1 MRTRLLTFGALSLLS
16 FSALIACDYEFK
28 DEPPPFDI
36 EEEVPPEAEVAPE
49 DEPPAEEKKPAE
61 PPSVRPT
68 LAPGKVVASTEV
80 APKDFK
86 RLSISDLEAAGK
98 VQIVSPAAGGD
109 KAKLFDG
116 NEETLVRTD
125 GINPL
130 KMSFVFVEPIKVRG
144 VRVLST
150 YSDYNWSFTADNGER
165 LVLESIPEGVSS
177 VLVLPAPV
185 TAKSI
190 TIEVL
195 RRTRDNYVHVNEVEL
210 YE

>member
-1 MRTRLLTFGALSLLS
+1 MRTRLATFGVISLLS
-16 FSALIACDYEFK
+16 FSALTACDYEFK
-28 DEPPPFDI
+28 DEPPPFET
-36 EEEVPPEAEVAPE
+36 EEEAPPEEEVAPE
-49 DEPPAEEKKPAE
+49 EPEANEERPPEPPP
-61 PPSVRPT
+61 VRPT

-80 APKDFK
+80 PPKDFK
-86 RLSISDLEAAGK
+86 RLSIADLEAAGK
-98 VQIVSPAAGGD
+98 VRIDCPAGKGD
-109 KAKLFDG
+109 TPKMFDG

-130 KMSFVFVEPIKVRG
+130 KMSLTFVEPVKIKG

-195 RRTRDNYVHVNEVEL
+195 RRTRDDYVHVNEVDL

>member
-1 MRTRLLTFGALSLLS
+1 MSLT
-16 FSALIACDYEFK
+16 
-28 DEPPPFDI
+28 
-36 EEEVPPEAEVAPE
+36 
-49 DEPPAEEKKPAE
+49 
-61 PPSVRPT
+61 
-68 LAPGKVVASTEV
+68 
-80 APKDFK
+80 
-86 RLSISDLEAAGK
+86 
-98 VQIVSPAAGGD
+98 
-109 KAKLFDG
+109 
-116 NEETLVRTD
+116 
-125 GINPL
+125 
-130 KMSFVFVEPIKVRG
+130 FVEPVKIKG

-195 RRTRDNYVHVNEVEL
+195 RRTRDDYVHVNEVDL